1 MKEKLAFFCA
11 HDKILDLS
19 LQRLES
25 NQRFQAPLLSE
36 FLLLH
41 STILKTKATANELSN
56 TCLTLPILND
66 ISHYAKY
73 YVFNVGTK

>member
-11 HDKILDLS
+11 HYKILDLS
-19 LQRLES
+19 LQRQGL

-36 FLLLH
+36 FPLLH
-41 STILKTKATANELSN
+41 PAILKTKATANELSN
-56 TCLTLPILND
+56 TCLTLPILKD

-73 YVFNVGTK
+73 YVFSVGTK